1 MNRYVNEICEEMVTN
16 HTNRV
21 ATERANFEPQN
32 ESNIPNASRRQFV
45 QVNISQDEISRQNPK
60 LFDTSNWTYTRI
72 LSMVVVLLHISLS
85 AYIASNCEK
94 KLVKVFAV
102 IALFFNIL
110 LWYGIVKYR
119 KETMIAWLAFYGIL
133 AFIAMSCISPELKV
147 CMKFI

>member
-1 MNRYVNEICEEMVTN
+1 MNGCVNEITEEMVTN
-16 HTNRV
+16 HTNRI

-32 ESNIPNASRRQFV
+32 ESNTPNASRRQFV
-45 QVNISQDEISRQNPK
+45 QVNISQDEIRSQNHK

-102 IALFFNIL
+102 IAFIFNIL